1 MFLKTIW
8 RREMEYDSSRL
19 PGRAFQR
26 WLFMLL
32 TLGFLGL
39 LAGAGTASAA
49 PSVTAKTPAAGA
61 TEVPVTAT
69 VSATFSEPM
78 DLSTITTG
86 SVTLSQSVKIKAIA
100 AGYNYTL
107 ALRDNGT
114 VVSWGYNSD
123 GQTNVPT
130 GLRGVAAIA
139 AASRH
144 SVALKSDGT
153 VVAWGDNSSGQ
164 VTVPPGLSGVIAVAA
179 GGSFT

>member
-39 LAGAGTASAA
+39 LSGAGTASAA
-49 PSVTAKTPAAGA
+49 PSVTARTPAAGA
-61 TEVPVTAT
+61 TEVPVAAT

-78 DLSTITTG
+78 DLATITTG
-86 SVTLSQSVKIKAIA
+86 SVTLSQPVKIKAIA

-114 VVSWGYNSD
+114 VTGWGYNGN
-123 GQTNVPT
+123 GQLTVPT
-130 GLRGVAAIA
+130 GLSDVTAIA
-139 AASRH
+139 VGSNH
-144 SVALKSDGT
+144 SVALKNDGT
-153 VVAWGDNSSGQ
+153 VTAWGENTWRQS
-164 VTVPPGLSGVIAVAA
+164 TVPA
-179 GGSFT
+179 